1 MLGYTPHVPGLLME
15 EQTGYNP
22 AHLDPSTQ
30 FLEKL
35 RLQQEAAKATAQA
48 DGDHRLRRA
57 LLRKFMGQQSLLSAG
72 DLCYYWRDASAGST
86 AKLRWRGP
94 ATVIMRE
101 PGPAGPN
108 MSTGWAMARYYF
120 VHVKP
125 AQMVQDIAEKPK
137 DPLDS
142 TNRLCRASGT
152 EE

>member
-30 FLEKL
+30 FLEKV

-48 DGDHRLRRA
+48 DGDRLRRA

-101 PGPAGPN
+101 PGPAGFH
-108 MSTGWAMARYYF
+108 STCLKHCAC
-120 VHVKP
+120 H
-125 AQMVQDIAEKPK
+125 EKLMPGHMK
-137 DPLDS
+137 CCTCHAKS
-142 TNRLCRASGT
+142 SSQS
-152 EE
+152 